1 MKVSEVTVD
10 DLVNFIR
17 LDEPNEIETSELER
31 MKDSAVAYIKT
42 YTGLDDESLDK
53 YPDITQALF
62 VLVAD
67 MFDNRNY
74 QLDKAEGVNRMV
86 MTILNSH
93 SVNLL

>member
-17 LDEPNEIETSELER
+17 LDEPTEIETSELER
-31 MKDSAVAYIKT
+31 MKDSAVAHIKT

-62 VLVAD
+62 VLVQICLTTGIISLI
-67 MFDNRNY
+67 R
-74 QLDKAEGVNRMV
+74 LEE
-86 MTILNSH
+86 
-93 SVNLL
+93 

>member
-31 MKDSAVAYIKT
+31 MKDSAVAQIKA
-42 YTGLDDESLDK
+42 YTGLDDEGLDK
-53 YPDITQALF
+53 HADLTQALF
-62 VLVAD
+62 VVVAD

-74 QLDKAEGVNRMV
+74 QLEKAGGVNRMV

>member
-1 MKVSEVTVD
+1 MKISEVTLN

-17 LDEPNEIETSELER
+17 LDEPSEIETSELER
-31 MKDSAVAYIKT
+31 MKDSAIAQIKA
-42 YTGLDDESLDK
+42 YTGLDNEGLDK
-53 YPDITQALF
+53 HSDLTQALF
-62 VLVAD
+62 VIVAD

-74 QLDKAEGVNRMV
+74 QLDKAGGVNRMV

>member
-17 LDEPNEIETSELER
+17 LDEPTEIETSELER
-31 MKDSAVAYIKT
+31 MKDSAVAHIKT

-74 QLDKAEGVNRMV
+74 QLDKAGGVNRMV

>member
-31 MKDSAVAYIKT
+31 MKDSAVAHIKT

>member
-1 MKVSEVTVD
+1 MKVSEVTIN

-17 LDEPNEIETSELER
+17 LDEPSEIETSELER
-31 MKDSAVAYIKT
+31 MKDSAIAHIKT
-42 YTGLDDESLDK
+42 YTGLDDKSLDK

-74 QLDKAEGVNRMV
+74 QLDKAGGVNRMV

>member
-1 MKVSEVTVD
+1 MKVSEVTID

-17 LDEPNEIETSELER
+17 LDEPSEIETSELER
-31 MKDSAVAYIKT
+31 MKDSAVAQIKA
-42 YTGLDDESLDK
+42 YTGLDDEGLDK
-53 YPDITQALF
+53 HVDLTQALF
-62 VLVAD
+62 VIVAD

-74 QLDKAEGVNRMV
+74 QLEKAGGVNRMV